1 MDETRLFEERR
12 KSETKQEYDDRQV
25 RAEKFKNE
33 LYLKYYQKY
42 LEDPG
47 DQ

>member
-12 KSETKQEYDDRQV
+12 KSESKQEYEDRKI
-25 RAEKFKNE
+25 RADKFRDE

-42 LEDPG
+42 LEDSREK
-47 DQ
+47 